1 MEKIH
6 TDVRVQRVKTYCWG
20 EGMCH
25 CISTGPSPLHW
36 MWSIFIPYRRLRKC
50 RCCWNTESI
59 NIRGGLKCI
68 LLIGRDELKLVDT
81 LIILSK
87 SSPDIF
93 TSRRLRR
100 SIEILQ
106 SGIFSSLKY
115 HENVF
120 MINLVSVIFVKYNWF
135 RTFEAGFVVIILS
148 GFVTKSPR
156 HLVTIT

>member
-1 MEKIH
+1 M
-6 TDVRVQRVKTYCWG
+6 
-20 EGMCH
+20 
-25 CISTGPSPLHW
+25 
-36 MWSIFIPYRRLRKC
+36 
-50 RCCWNTESI
+50 
-59 NIRGGLKCI
+59 
-68 LLIGRDELKLVDT
+68 IGRDDLKLVDT
-81 LIILSK
+81 IIILSK

-115 HENVF
+115 HENVL

-148 GFVTKSPR
+148 GFVTKTLR
-156 HLVTIT
+156 HLVTITLVMAL

>member
-1 MEKIH
+1 MYTLDWKRFVKISKH
-6 TDVRVQRVKTYCWG
+6 NNYSFEEQRAV
-20 EGMCH
+20 
-25 CISTGPSPLHW
+25 PR
-36 MWSIFIPYRRLRKC
+36 F
-50 RCCWNTESI
+50 
-59 NIRGGLKCI
+59 
-68 LLIGRDELKLVDT
+68 
-81 LIILSK
+81 
-87 SSPDIF
+87 F
-93 TSRRLRR
+93 TSHRSAR

-156 HLVTIT
+156 HRVTIT